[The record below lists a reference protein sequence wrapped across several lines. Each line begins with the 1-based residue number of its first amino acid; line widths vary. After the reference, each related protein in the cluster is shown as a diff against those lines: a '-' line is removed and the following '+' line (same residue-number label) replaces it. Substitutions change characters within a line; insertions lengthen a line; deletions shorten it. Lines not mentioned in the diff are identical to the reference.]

1 MTLSGSPTYQGA
13 PRVHSWR
20 LSGEAIINE
29 RYEDGGAD
37 LMRLYHKAKASQW
50 NAEVDVDWGY
60 QLDPDNPLNL
70 HDGTLIIYGTPLWD
84 HLDESARTQVRRHS
98 HAWLISQILHGEQGA
113 LLCASRLAQG
123 EDSLPAKLCAAAQVI
138 DEARHVEAY
147 SRLLDKMLTRYP
159 MSRSLRGLLHDTVTS
174 SELDITNLGMQI
186 LVEGVA
192 LAIFG
197 MIVAYSRDPFVKSL
211 VTRIQRDEARHFA
224 LGRISLEPVY
234 RGLTDA
240 ERKIREEFV
249 CDGAVALFEH
259 LCADDIWEPVGLP
272 AKECK
277 EAVRESPLARALRRN
292 LFRRLVPSI
301 RDMTLLTPK
310 VRTTFEQLGVLDYE
324 HLPNQAVA

>member
-1 MTLSGSPTYQGA
+1 MTLSGSPTYQGE
-13 PRVHSWR
+13 PRAHSWH
-20 LSGEAIINE
+20 LSGEVIINE
-29 RYEDGGAD
+29 RYEDGSAD
-37 LMRLYHKAKASQW
+37 LMRRYHKAKAAQW
-50 NAEVDVDWGY
+50 NAEGDVDWGY
-60 QLDPDNPLNL
+60 QVDPDNPLDL
-70 HDGTLIIYGTPLWD
+70 LDGTLIIYGTPLWER
-84 HLDESARTQVRRHS
+84 LEEGARTHVRRHS
-98 HAWLISQILHGEQGA
+98 HAWLISQILHGEQAA

-123 EDSLPAKLCAAAQVI
+123 ETSLPAKLCAAAQVM

-147 SRLLDKMLTRYP
+147 GRLLDKMLTRYP
-159 MSRSLRGLLHDTVTS
+159 MSPALKGLLHDTVTS
-174 SELDITNLGMQI
+174 SQLDITNLGMQI

-211 VTRIQRDEARHFA
+211 VARIQRDEARHFA

-234 RGLTDA
+234 RGLTQA

-249 CDGAVALFEH
+249 CEGAVALFEH

-272 AKECK
+272 PEECK
-277 EAVRESPLARALRRN
+277 GAVRESPLARALRRN

-310 VRTTFEQLGVLDYE
+310 VRTTFEQQEE
-324 HLPNQAVA
+324 HDNEQLPNQAGA